1 MTILHST
8 ITLKNI
14 LDGGVRYTHR
24 GRYKLVKTYA
34 FYSSLQ
40 LISVKTKIE
49 TNKQTDKWTEQTK
62 NKSKQNKQTK
72 QK

>member
-1 MTILHST
+1 MMTILHST
-8 ITLKNI
+8 ITLQNI

-49 TNKQTDKWTEQTK
+49 TNKQTDK
-62 NKSKQNKQTK
+62 
-72 QK
+72 